1 VKRLGSRLVYENPWM
16 RVREDSVALA
26 DGSTGIY
33 GVVEKP
39 DCVLLVPIDG
49 SSVFMVEQYRYPVGG
64 RFLEFPQGSWEEER
78 DTSPAV
84 VARGELEE
92 ETGLTAG
99 SLTQIGFMYLSYGY
113 ARQGMHVFLASDLVP
128 GNSSPSLEETGL
140 QTREVTIQQ
149 LRDLIRGGEIVDAAT
164 LAAFAVFEE
173 HRRSGRARPTSGS
186 R

>member
-1 VKRLGSRLVYENPWM
+1 MKRLGSRLVYENPWM

-39 DCVLLVPIDG
+39 DCVLVVPVDG
-49 SSVFMVEQYRYPVGG
+49 RSVFMVEQYRYPVGG
-64 RFLEFPQGSWEEER
+64 RFVEFPQGSWEKDR
-78 DTSPAV
+78 DASPVV

-99 SLTQIGFMYLSYGY
+99 SLIQIGFMYLSYGY
-113 ARQGMHVFLASDLVP
+113 AKQGMHVFLASDLVF
-128 GNSSPSLEETGL
+128 GDSSPSLEETGL
-140 QTREVTIQQ
+140 QTRELTIQQ
-149 LRDLIRGGEIVDAAT
+149 LRDLIRDGEIVDAAT

-173 HRRSGRARPTSGS
+173 HQRSPRPRATNGTL
-186 R
+186 